1 MTASPA
7 RLPLVLVA
15 ALVLHESLFA
25 TIRLG
30 DVHPHLMLLMAV
42 AAGIAGGS
50 ERGAVIGF
58 LCGLLTDVFLRT
70 PLGLSALT
78 FTLVAFVVGLVQSS
92 VIRSSWWIPPLTAFL
107 ASGAAMLVYGVLG
120 AIVGR
125 SQFVRPQLLVVAAV
139 VGVANA
145 VLAPPVV
152 KAVSWAL
159 AGPETSYGRQL
170 SGRGL

>member
-1 MTASPA
+1 MEPQALTGPRA
-7 RLPLVLVA
+7 RLPILLLA
-15 ALVLHESLFA
+15 ALVVHESLFA
-25 TIRLG
+25 AIRLG
-30 DVHPHLMLLMAV
+30 DVHPHLMLLTAV

-58 LCGLLTDVFLRT
+58 VCGLLTDVFLRT

-92 VIRSSWWIPPLTAFL
+92 VIRSSWWIPPLTAFF
-107 ASGAAMLVYGVLG
+107 ASGAAMLLYGVLG

-125 SQFVRPQLLVVAAV
+125 SDFVRPQILVVAAI
-139 VGVANA
+139 VGAVNA

-152 KAVSWAL
+152 KAMSWAMG
-159 AGPETSYGRQL
+159 GPQTSYAR
-170 SGRGL
+170 

>member
-1 MTASPA
+1 MTGSRVRMAS
-7 RLPLVLVA
+7 LLLV
-15 ALVLHESLFA
+15 ALVLHQTLFA

-30 DVHPHLMLLMAV
+30 DVSPQVMLLVAV
-42 AAGIAGGS
+42 AAAIAGGS

-58 LCGLLTDVFLRT
+58 VCGLLNDVFLRT

-92 VIRSSWWIPPLTAFL
+92 VIRSSWWMPPLTAFL
-107 ASGAAMLVYGVLG
+107 ASAAGVVLYAALA

-125 SQFVRPQLLVVAAV
+125 SEFLRPRLLVVAAV
-139 VGVANA
+139 VGAVNA

-152 KAVSWAL
+152 KAVAWAM
-159 AGPETSYGRQL
+159 AGPETSYAG
-170 SGRGL
+170 SSARGL